1 MLSCGPWSIP
11 EVFAILVSSMPS
23 NSQSR
28 KGRSGLIFSLAL
40 MLVLGAGWL
49 FRDDVSDWWRLRDY
63 DPSAEIVALADQTTM
78 TESARRQFYVT
89 HPDITDREAFN
100 ANCRQ
105 GNASEYSIVLGCYVS
120 NGGLYG
126 NMYLYDIDDPRLSGV
141 VQVTAAHEML
151 HAAYDRLSSD
161 EQARVDALL
170 MQTYRDLPDGRIK
183 QTIAQYEANDPS
195 SVPSE
200 LHSILGTE
208 LASLPPELEDYY
220 SRYFTDRQAVV
231 RFSAQYEGEFER
243 RQAQVAQYDAQLAA
257 AKATIDA
264 NEAEINAQLANLEQE
279 KAELSALESSGN
291 GVAYNARVGPY
302 NQAVGSYNAL
312 VAETRAQ
319 IESYN
324 ALVDIRNE
332 LALEVEE
339 LTKAIDSR
347 PESL

>member
-1 MLSCGPWSIP
+1 MQ
-11 EVFAILVSSMPS
+11 PS
-23 NSQSR
+23 HQSHKR
-28 KGRSGLIFSLAL
+28 RSGLISLAIL
-40 MLVLGAGWL
+40 IVILGGGL
-49 FRDDVSDWWRLRDY
+49 FFREDISDWWRLRDY
-63 DPSAEIVALADQTTM
+63 DPSAEVIALADETTM
-78 TESARRQFYVT
+78 TESARRQFYIT
-89 HPDITDREAFN
+89 HPDITDRETFN
-100 ANCRQ
+100 TNCRQ

-120 NGGLYG
+120 NGTLYG
-126 NMYLYDIDDPRLSGV
+126 NIYLYDIDDPRLSGV

-161 EQARVDALL
+161 ERTRVDALL
-170 MQTYRDLPDGRIK
+170 MQTYRDMPEGRIK

-220 SRYFTDRQAVV
+220 SRYFIDRQAVV
-231 RFSAQYEGEFER
+231 RFSAQYEAEFER
-243 RQAQVAQYDAQLAA
+243 RQAQVAQYDAQLAS
-257 AKATIDA
+257 AKATIEA
-264 NEAEINAQLANLEQE
+264 NQAEIDARLANLEQD

-291 GVAYNARVGPY
+291 GATYNARVGAY
-302 NQAVGSYNAL
+302 NQSVVSYNAL
-312 VAETRAQ
+312 VSEARAQ
-319 IESYN
+319 IEAYN
-324 ALVDIRNE
+324 TLVETRNE